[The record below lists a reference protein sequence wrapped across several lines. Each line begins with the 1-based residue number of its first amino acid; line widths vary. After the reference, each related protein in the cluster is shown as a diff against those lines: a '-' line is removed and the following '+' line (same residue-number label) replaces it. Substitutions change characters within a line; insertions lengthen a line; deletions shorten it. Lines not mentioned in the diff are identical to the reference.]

1 MLAIQL
7 ILFFLLVS
15 FITATAES
23 AFRIVNPKKLKEFY
37 GDNRNT
43 EKLLDLLEEKTQL
56 FSTIVTIK
64 SIATSFLFTLISY
77 KLVKLQIFESY
88 LNFLFIFIINSVV
101 LFLFVNLLPK
111 YYAYNTPEKSSLFV
125 YLPIKL
131 LCLFTKP
138 FISLLMIFLN
148 PVLTKVGNNF
158 GKVINNVTAKEI
170 RDIVETSH
178 KTGLLEHYETKIIRS
193 ALSIDELPVSSI
205 ITPRVDIESISVDT
219 SVRDTIDIMIK
230 EEYSR
235 LPVYEDNV
243 DNIIGVVHIKDLL
256 KVKKTD
262 KNNANKSVKSFMR
275 KVFHVPE
282 TKKITALLR
291 EMQAKRLQM
300 AIVSDEYG
308 GTSGLVTMEDIL
320 EQIVGQIRD
329 EHDYD
334 ESLSIVEID
343 KNTFIV
349 DAMASVEEIN
359 NCLGVELPNTQTIGR
374 LFFDSSDEIPKLNQI
389 KDIGNVRIKVHEI
402 DGIRVQKFTIKKI
415 LSGITQSNNED
426 NSSEKQKN

>member
-1 MLAIQL
+1 M
-7 ILFFLLVS
+7 FFLLVS

-23 AFRIVNPKKLKEFY
+23 AFRIVNPKKLRDSY

-43 EKLLDLLEEKTQL
+43 DKLLELLDEKTQL

-64 SIATSFLFTLISY
+64 SLSTAFLFTLISY
-77 KLVKLQIFESY
+77 KLVRLQLFENY
-88 LNFLFIFIINSVV
+88 INFIFIFSINFLV

-111 YYAYNTPEKSSLFV
+111 YYAYKIPEKSSLFV
-125 YLPIKL
+125 YLPVKA
-131 LCLFTKP
+131 LCLINKP
-138 FISLLMIFLN
+138 FISFIVMLLN
-148 PVLTKVGNNF
+148 PVLTKIGDNF
-158 GKVINNVTAKEI
+158 GKVINNATAEEI
-170 RDIVETSH
+170 KDIVETSH

-193 ALSIDELPVSSI
+193 ALSIDDLPVSSI
-205 ITPRVDIESISVDT
+205 ITPRVDIESIAVDT
-219 SVRDTIDIMIK
+219 SVRETIDIMIK

-243 DNIIGVVHIKDLL
+243 DNIIGVVHVKDLL

-262 KNNANKSVKSFMR
+262 PNNASKSVKSFMR

-282 TKKITALLR
+282 TKKITTLLR

-320 EQIVGQIRD
+320 EQIVGEIRD

-334 ESLSIVEID
+334 ESLPIVEVD
-343 KNTFIV
+343 MNTFIV
-349 DAMASVEEIN
+349 DAMVSIEEIN
-359 NCLGVELPNTQTIGR
+359 NTLGLELPNSQTIGR

-389 KDIGNVRIKVHEI
+389 KDIENVRIKVHEI
-402 DGIRVQKFTIKKI
+402 DGIRVQKFVLKKI
-415 LSGITQSNNED
+415 LSGVPQNHSEVEP
-426 NSSEKQKN
+426 SEKIRN

>member
-23 AFRIVNPKKLKEFY
+23 AFRLVNPKKLRDSHS
-37 GDNRNT
+37 DNRNT
-43 EKLLDLLEEKTQL
+43 DKLLDLLEEKTQL

-64 SIATSFLFTLISY
+64 SLSTAFLFTLISY
-77 KLVKLQIFESY
+77 KLVNLQLFEHY
-88 LNFLFIFIINSVV
+88 LNFIFIFIVNSIVI
-101 LFLFVNLLPK
+101 FLFINLLPK
-111 YYAYNTPEKSSLFV
+111 YYAYTAPEKSSLFV
-125 YLPIKL
+125 FLPIKF
-131 LCLFTKP
+131 LCLINTP
-138 FISLLMIFLN
+138 FIYLIRFFLN
-148 PVLTKVGNNF
+148 PVLTKIGDNF
-158 GKVINNVTAKEI
+158 GKVINNATAEEI

-193 ALSIDELPVSSI
+193 VLSIDDLPVSSI

-262 KNNANKSVKSFMR
+262 PNNADKSVKSFMR

-282 TKKITALLR
+282 SKKITTLLR

-320 EQIVGQIRD
+320 EQIVGEIRD

-334 ESLSIVEID
+334 ESLPIVEVD

-349 DAMASVEEIN
+349 DAMVSIEEIN
-359 NCLGVELPNTQTIGR
+359 NTLDLELPNSQTIGR
-374 LFFDSSDEIPKLNQI
+374 LFFDSSDEIPKLNKI
-389 KDIGNVRIKVHEI
+389 KDIQNVRIKVHEI
-402 DGIRVQKFTIKKI
+402 DGIRVQKFLLKKI
-415 LSGITQSNNED
+415 LSGIPKNENELD
-426 NSSEKQKN
+426 PSEKIKN